1 MRYFRRSLIMMILL
15 LMSGIFMVS
24 NIASGN
30 MATDHMAVTYSYTSI
45 SELGIHEE
53 MQHESPFCHDN
64 ACAISATCILSCL
77 QHCDHQSVIPF
88 DYAQMPAI
96 DHLTG
101 ALPHYQAFISPRVL
115 SVELKPPQISLS

>member
-30 MATDHMAVTYSYTSI
+30 TATDHIAATYSYTSI

-77 QHCDHQSVIPF
+77 QHCDHQSVTLF
-88 DYAQMPAI
+88 NHAQMPAI

-101 ALPHYQAFISPRVL
+101 ILPRYQAFISPRVL